1 MASQLE
7 FLLLLQTYRWLLY
20 DRPHNP
26 VDFWFTIVLDPAS
39 IPYVNAS
46 GGAAWFPHYV
56 SRRPK
61 YAIGENPHFSPN
73 HGG

>member
-1 MASQLE
+1 VASQPE

-26 VDFWFTIVLDPAS
+26 VDFWFTVVLDPAS

-46 GGAAWFPHYV
+46 GGAACFPHCV
-56 SRRPK
+56 SGRLK
-61 YAIGENPHFSPN
+61 YANGENLH
-73 HGG
+73 HGR